1 MTRARL
7 LVLAVGVGLVLGA
20 TPASAARNHV
30 VVDQAVGDQAVGDQA
45 ARDHAVGDQ
54 AGERDALEL
63 MQAAARA
70 GRDLTYSGTQRV
82 ATRRGSGTGSALAA
96 VHHDPASGSTVDTD
110 EPLADTAALDPRLLV
125 LLAAAYDLEVT
136 GPGTC
141 SGRTARMVTAA
152 RGDGTVAGRF
162 WLDRRTG
169 LLLRREVF
177 DATGERVRSS
187 AFVAIDV
194 RPAAGAGQASPPD
207 ALPLASTVRALP
219 QASTVRGL
227 PQAST
232 VRALREDGWLVPR
245 TLPGGYRLF
254 DTALRTPRPGRHVLH
269 LAYSDGLSTMSLFAQ
284 RGRLGTAPVAGFAPE
299 TVGSRPVWVRHET
312 TERVVWGGQ
321 GRVWTLV
328 SDAPPSTVR
337 DAVAALPGDLGH
349 RDGVRARLARGL
361 GRLGGM
367 VNPFR

>member
-7 LVLAVGVGLVLGA
+7 LVLAVGVGLLLGA
-20 TPASAARNHV
+20 TPASAARDLAV
-30 VVDQAVGDQAVGDQA
+30 GDETVGDQAVGDQ
-45 ARDHAVGDQ
+45 AVGDQ

-63 MQAAARA
+63 LQAAARA
-70 GRDLTYSGTQRV
+70 GRDLTYSGTQHV
-82 ATRRGSGTGSALAA
+82 ATWRGRGTGSALAA

-125 LLAAAYDLEVT
+125 LLDATYDLEVT
-136 GPGTC
+136 GPDRCT
-141 SGRTARMVTAA
+141 GRTARVVTAA
-152 RGDGTVAGRF
+152 RADGTVAGRF

-177 DATGERVRSS
+177 DAAGERVRSS

-194 RPAAGAGQASPPD
+194 RPAAGAGPAGRPD
-207 ALPLASTVRALP
+207 ALPKASTVRA
-219 QASTVRGL
+219 L

-254 DTALRTPRPGRHVLH
+254 DTALGTPRPGRHVLH
-269 LAYSDGLSTMSLFAQ
+269 LAYSDGLSTVSLFAQ
-284 RGRLGTAPVAGFAPE
+284 RGRLGTAPVPGFAPE

-328 SDAPPSTVR
+328 SDAPWSTVR
-337 DAVAALPGDLGH
+337 GAVAALPGDLAH

>member
-7 LVLAVGVGLVLGA
+7 LVLAVAVGLLLGA
-20 TPASAARNHV
+20 TPASAARGH
-30 VVDQAVGDQAVGDQA
+30 AVGATPASA

-63 MQAAARA
+63 MRAAARA

-82 ATRRGSGTGSALAA
+82 ATWRGRGTGAALAA
-96 VHHDPASGSTVDTD
+96 VHHDPASGSIVDTD

-141 SGRTARMVTAA
+141 TGRTARLVTAA

-177 DATGERVRSS
+177 DAAGERVRSS

-194 RPAAGAGQASPPD
+194 RPAAGAGQAGPPD
-207 ALPLASTVRALP
+207 ALP
-219 QASTVRGL
+219 QASTVRAL

-254 DTALRTPRPGRHVLH
+254 DTALRTPRPGRHVLQ
-269 LAYSDGLSTMSLFAQ
+269 LGYSDGLSTVSLFAQ
-284 RGRLGTAPVAGFAPE
+284 RGRLGTAPVPGFAPE
-299 TVGSRPVWVRHET
+299 TLGSRPVWVRHET

-328 SDAPPSTVR
+328 SDAPWSTVR

-361 GRLGGM
+361 GRLAGM

>member
-7 LVLAVGVGLVLGA
+7 LFLAVGVGLLLGA
-20 TPASAARNHV
+20 TPASAALDR
-30 VVDQAVGDQAVGDQA
+30 VDGDRAVGDRALGSQVV
-45 ARDHAVGDQ
+45 RDQ

-63 MQAAARA
+63 LQAAARA
-70 GRDLTYSGTQRV
+70 GRDRTYSGTQRV
-82 ATRRGSGTGSALAA
+82 ATWRGRGTGAALAA

-136 GPGTC
+136 GPGRCT
-141 SGRTARMVTAA
+141 GRMARVVTAA
-152 RGDGTVAGRF
+152 RADGTVAGRF

-177 DATGERVRSS
+177 DAAGERVRSS

-194 RPAAGAGQASPPD
+194 RPAAGAGAVGPP
-207 ALPLASTVRALP
+207 RA
-219 QASTVRGL
+219 L

-254 DTALRTPRPGRHVLH
+254 DTAMRTPHPGRHVLQ
-269 LAYSDGLSTMSLFAQ
+269 LGYSDGLSTVALFAQ
-284 RGRLGTAPVAGFAPE
+284 RGRLGTAPVPGFASE

-312 TERVVWGGQ
+312 TERVVWGGE

-328 SDAPPSTVR
+328 SDAPWSTVR
-337 DAVAALPGDLGH
+337 DAVAALPGDLAH
-349 RDGVRARLARGL
+349 RDGFRARLARGL
-361 GRLGGM
+361 ARLGGM
-367 VNPFR
+367 LNPFR

>member
-7 LVLAVGVGLVLGA
+7 LVLAVGVGLLLGA
-20 TPASAARNHV
+20 TPASAARGH
-30 VVDQAVGDQAVGDQA
+30 AVGATPASA

-82 ATRRGSGTGSALAA
+82 ATWRGGGTGSALAA

-125 LLAAAYDLEVT
+125 LLAATYDLEVT
-136 GPGTC
+136 GPDRCT
-141 SGRTARMVTAA
+141 GRTARVVTAA

-194 RPAAGAGQASPPD
+194 RPAAGAGQAGPPD
-207 ALPLASTVRALP
+207 A
-219 QASTVRGL
+219 L

-254 DTALRTPRPGRHVLH
+254 DTALRTPRPGRHVLQ
-269 LAYSDGLSTMSLFAQ
+269 LGYSDGLSTVSLFAQ
-284 RGRLGTAPVAGFAPE
+284 RGRLGTAPVPGFAPE
-299 TVGSRPVWVRHET
+299 TLGSRPVWVRHET

-328 SDAPPSTVR
+328 SDAPWSTVR
-337 DAVAALPGDLGH
+337 DAVAAPPGDLAH